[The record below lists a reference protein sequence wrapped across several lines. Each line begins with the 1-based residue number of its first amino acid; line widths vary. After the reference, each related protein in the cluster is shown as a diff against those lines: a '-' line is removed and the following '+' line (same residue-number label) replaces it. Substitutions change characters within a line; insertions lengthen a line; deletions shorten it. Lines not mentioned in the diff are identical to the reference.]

1 MTKTKK
7 HSSVSE
13 LLQMGNIGRYQNRGI
28 WERGKET
35 DISILLAAVITRWQ
49 GESAATLRLRSKEDM
64 RSR

>member
-1 MTKTKK
+1 
-7 HSSVSE
+7 
-13 LLQMGNIGRYQNRGI
+13 MGNIGRYQNRGI